1 MPPLSTAEH
10 TPTPS
15 SSSNLPVIVPNTLP
29 LLPEIQSTQIRERIF
44 THGSLTARR
53 RGEFEAPRDNPS
65 RDNEELAHIGDQVVS
80 LAVTDLIQ
88 GHYPRLRVGPTSK
101 LRDRI
106 KCGDALAEIA
116 VQYGLHESLRTQ
128 APSLKASQSVQVDVF
143 KAYVGGIFREQGM
156 DVVKQWLDPLFGPL
170 LDDAYRDERRDH
182 LVVGPAASATTP
194 RTPNS
199 GRKRRRASLQDGAS
213 GDADAPH
220 SGSTDRPTSVSPRH
234 RSPATAGLAERGS
247 RKRRRSR

>member
-1 MPPLSTAEH
+1 MKLWTQESVLYSVSLYCAAPTLTHHFSMPPLSTAEH
-10 TPTPS
+10 SPTPS
-15 SSSNLPVIVPNTLP
+15 SSSIHPVVVTNTLP
-29 LLPEIQSTQIRERIF
+29 LLPKIQSVQIQERIF
-44 THGSLTARR
+44 THSSLTARR

-106 KCGDALAEIA
+106 KCGDALAAIA
-116 VQYGLHESLRTQ
+116 VQYGLHESLRIQ
-128 APSLKASQSVQVDVF
+128 APNLKASQSVQVDVF
-143 KAYVGGIFREQGM
+143 KAYVGGLFREQGM

-170 LDDAYRDERRDH
+170 LDVAYQDERRDH
-182 LVVGPAASATTP
+182 LVAGPVSPETTS

-199 GRKRRRASLQDGAS
+199 GRK
-213 GDADAPH
+213 
-220 SGSTDRPTSVSPRH
+220 
-234 RSPATAGLAERGS
+234 TAKS
-247 RKRRRSR
+247 